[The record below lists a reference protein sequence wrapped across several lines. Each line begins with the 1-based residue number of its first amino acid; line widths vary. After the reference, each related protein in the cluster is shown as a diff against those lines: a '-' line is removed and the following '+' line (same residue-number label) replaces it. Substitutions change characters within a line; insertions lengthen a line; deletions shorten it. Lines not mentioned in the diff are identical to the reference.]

1 MMKQHNSAISR
12 IGNAAGFTLIEL
24 MIVVVIVAIL
34 SAIAYPNYRAYV
46 ERGQRSEGR
55 ALLVEVSNRLE
66 RFYSDC
72 NRYPGNL
79 TDATGVN
86 NNCTGGTG
94 STGLLV
100 VARLT
105 SGNGY
110 YSVANPT
117 LGANQQSYTLTA
129 SPANWTDG
137 DCGNLTLTNTGTRGR
152 SVTTGKSIAE
162 CWGK

>member
-1 MMKQHNSAISR
+1 MNIHRNKLTVSYLKQQ
-12 IGNAAGFTLIEL
+12 AGMTLIEL
-24 MIVVVIVAIL
+24 MIVVVIVGIL

-55 ALLVEVSNRLE
+55 ALLVEVGNRME

-72 NRYPGNL
+72 NIYPGNL
-79 TDATGVN
+79 ADAGA

-94 STGLLV
+94 GTGLLV
-100 VARLT
+100 VPSLT
-105 SGNGY
+105 SENGY
-110 YSVANPT
+110 YSIGNPT

-137 DCGNLTLTNTGTRGR
+137 DCGNLSLTSAGVRDR
-152 SVTTGKSIAE
+152 SGSGKTVDE